1 MNVGKRFVGGLQ
13 GRREG
18 DEGVEGENKNAFHTC
33 LKMSKNK
40 FNKLYKTFL
49 KSSIVQTN

>member
-13 GRREG
+13 GGREG
-18 DEGVEGENKNAFHTC
+18 DEEVEGDNNKNAFHTC

-40 FNKLYKTFL
+40 FNKL
-49 KSSIVQTN
+49 